1 MTTRIAGVVALM
13 MTLPVGAAGQSPA
26 RQSAAEYVDTA
37 GGVSLDDAVA
47 QALEHEP
54 SLRTARL
61 AIDVARGERLQ
72 AGLRPNPLLS
82 FGQQSEPGGT
92 DKQTRLEMQWPL
104 DLFRRTGRVRVAEQE
119 LAVAQHGFADRERQ
133 LAADVRIKYGEVSAA
148 ARVLSITDDLLAAT
162 TRQQTLV
169 GARVDAGA
177 ATPLDRNLLRV
188 EVQRLEADRASQS
201 GALDRAMLEL
211 KRLLGVPVD
220 APFKIRDSLEA
231 LIAGET
237 APADSDMSQ
246 RAARRG
252 DVLQAEARVGAARAE
267 VDRAKREGRPDVS
280 LVGGYMRMDAGFPQ
294 RGFDDLGVLQPV
306 HGIFHYFSAGAVVTV
321 PLLNRNQGAVAAA
334 DARRLAAEAGLESTR
349 LTAQS
354 EIAASRSRDE
364 HARAALAAY
373 TSDARGLARENL
385 AVVRQTYDL
394 GRVTL
399 FDVLNEQRRY
409 LDVELAYTAALREAY
424 EARQALKAALGE
436 VR

>member
-1 MTTRIAGVVALM
+1 MTTRIAGVVTLM
-13 MTLPVGAAGQSPA
+13 MTLPAGAAAQAPA

-37 GGVSLDDAVA
+37 AGVSLDDAVA

-133 LAADVRIKYGEVSAA
+133 LAADVRIKYGEVAAA

-169 GARVDAGA
+169 GARVEAGA

-267 VDRAKREGRPDVS
+267 VDRARREGRPDVS

-354 EIAASRSRDE
+354 EIAASRSRD
-364 HARAALAAY
+364 
-373 TSDARGLARENL
+373 
-385 AVVRQTYDL
+385 
-394 GRVTL
+394 
-399 FDVLNEQRRY
+399 
-409 LDVELAYTAALREAY
+409 
-424 EARQALKAALGE
+424 
-436 VR
+436 